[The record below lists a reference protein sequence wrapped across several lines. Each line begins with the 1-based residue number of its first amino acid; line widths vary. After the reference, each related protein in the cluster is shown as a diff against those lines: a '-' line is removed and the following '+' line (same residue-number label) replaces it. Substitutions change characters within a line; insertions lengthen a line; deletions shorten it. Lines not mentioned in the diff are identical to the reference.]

1 MSMDKGTEII
11 LKTCLAA
18 KPGERVL
25 IVTDTAKK
33 DIGQALFEKAIQ
45 LELEAMM
52 LVMKP
57 TRVPGREPPE
67 AVAEAMKKC
76 DVVLCPTQDSL
87 THTQARKAACDSGAR
102 IATMPGITEDMFSKG
117 ALTAD
122 YREVAV
128 LSDRVTELL
137 NQAETVRIEK
147 EGKSLTMSIKGR
159 QGISSR
165 GLYHQPGSSGNL
177 PTGEAY
183 IAPVEGTAEGEIII
197 DGSIA
202 NIGILKAPLH
212 VNVEKGLAVNF
223 KGPDGVRLENILGP
237 NKSARNIG
245 ELGIGTNLMARLIGN
260 ILEDEKVYGTV
271 HIAFGSNATFGGLTQ
286 AGIHIDGII
295 LRPSLY
301 LDEKLVV
308 ENGKILL

>member
-1 MSMDKGTEII
+1 MSLNKGAEIV
-11 LKTCLAA
+11 LETCLAA

-25 IVTDTAKK
+25 IVTDTAKR
-33 DIGQALFEKAIQ
+33 DIGQALFEKALQ
-45 LELEAMM
+45 LKLEAMM

-57 TRVPGREPPE
+57 TGVHGKEPPE

-76 DVVLCPTQDSL
+76 DIVLCPTQYSL
-87 THTQARKAACDSGAR
+87 THTQARKAACDNGAR

-122 YREVAV
+122 YREIAV
-128 LSDRVTELL
+128 ISDQVTELL
-137 NQAETVRIEK
+137 NQAETARIEK

-165 GLYHQPGSSGNL
+165 GLYHQPGLSGNL

-202 NIGILKAPLH
+202 NIGLLKAPLQ

-237 NKSARNIG
+237 NKSARNIA
-245 ELGIGTNLMARLIGN
+245 ELGIGTNPMARLIGN

-301 LDEKLVV
+301 LDEKL
-308 ENGKILL
+308 

>member
-1 MSMDKGTEII
+1 MSMDKGAEII
-11 LKTCLAA
+11 LKTCMAA
-18 KPGERVL
+18 KPGESVL
-25 IVTDTAKK
+25 VVTDTVKRE
-33 DIGQALFEKAIQ
+33 IGQVLFEKALQ
-45 LELEAMM
+45 LELEAVM

-57 TRVPGREPPE
+57 TGVPGKEPPE
-67 AVAEAMKKC
+67 VVAEAMKKC
-76 DVVLCPTQDSL
+76 DIVLCPTQDSL

-122 YREVAV
+122 YREVAA

-159 QGISSR
+159 RGISSR
-165 GLYHQPGSSGNL
+165 GLFHQPGSSGNL

-183 IAPVEGTAEGEIII
+183 IAPVEGTAEGETII

-202 NIGILKAPLH
+202 NIGVLKAPLQ
-212 VNVEKGLAVNF
+212 VNVEKGLAVGF
-223 KGPDGVRLENILGP
+223 KGPDGERLGKMLGP
-237 NKSARNIG
+237 KQSARNIG
-245 ELGIGTNLMARLIGN
+245 ELGIGTNRMACLVGN

-295 LRPSLY
+295 LKPRLY
-301 LDEKLVV
+301 LDEMLVV
-308 ENGKILL
+308 EDGKILL

>member
-1 MSMDKGTEII
+1 MSLNKGTEII

-25 IVTDTAKK
+25 IVTDTAKM
-33 DIGQALFEKAIQ
+33 DIGQALFEKAIE
-45 LELEAMM
+45 LDLEAMM

-57 TRVPGREPPE
+57 TGVPGREPPE

-76 DVVLCPTQDSL
+76 DIVLCPTQDSL
-87 THTQARKAACDSGAR
+87 THTQARKAACDNGAR

-128 LSDRVTELL
+128 ISDRITELL

-147 EGKSLTMSIKGR
+147 KGKSLTMSIKGR

-183 IAPVEGTAEGEIII
+183 IAPVEGTAEGETII

-202 NIGILKAPLH
+202 NIGILKAPLLVH
-212 VNVEKGLAVNF
+212 VEKGMAVSF
-223 KGPDGVRLENILGP
+223 KGPDAERLEKILGQ
-237 NKSARNIG
+237 NQKARNIG
-245 ELGIGTNLMARLIGN
+245 ELGIGTNPIARLIGN
-260 ILEDEKVYGTV
+260 ILEDEKVFGTV

-295 LRPSLY
+295 LKPSLY

>member
-1 MSMDKGTEII
+1 MSLNKGTEII
-11 LKTCLAA
+11 FKTCLAA

-25 IVTDTAKK
+25 IVTDTAKR
-33 DIGQALFEKAIQ
+33 DIGQTLFEKAIQ
-45 LELEAMM
+45 MNLEAMM

-57 TRVPGREPPE
+57 TGVHGKEPPE
-67 AVAEAMKKC
+67 AVAEAMKKS
-76 DVVLCPTQDSL
+76 DIVLCPTQYSL
-87 THTQARKAACDSGAR
+87 THTQARKAACDNGAR

-122 YREVAV
+122 YREIAV
-128 LSDRVTELL
+128 ISDRVTELL

-159 QGISSR
+159 EGISSR
-165 GLYHQPGSSGNL
+165 GLYHKPGSSGNL

-202 NIGILKAPLH
+202 NIGLLKAPLH

-237 NKSARNIG
+237 NKNARNIG

-301 LDEKLVV
+301 LDEKLLV

>member
-1 MSMDKGTEII
+1 MSLNEGAEII
-11 LKTCLAA
+11 LKSCLAA

-25 IVTDTAKK
+25 IVTDLAKR
-33 DIGQALFEKAIQ
+33 DIGQTLFEKAIQ
-45 LELEAMM
+45 LDLDAMM

-57 TRVPGREPPE
+57 TGVHGKEPPE

-76 DVVLCPTQDSL
+76 DIVLCPTQFSL
-87 THTQARKAACDSGAR
+87 THTQARKAACDNGAR

-122 YREVAV
+122 YREIAV

-137 NQAETVRIEK
+137 NQAETARIEK

-159 QGISSR
+159 RGISSR
-165 GLYHQPGSSGNL
+165 GLYNQPGSSGNL

-183 IAPVEGTAEGEIII
+183 IAPVEGTAEGEIIV

-202 NIGILKAPLH
+202 NIGLLKAPLLVH
-212 VNVEKGLAVNF
+212 VEKGMAVSF
-223 KGPDGVRLENILGP
+223 KGPDAERLEKILGQ
-237 NKSARNIG
+237 NQKARNIG
-245 ELGIGTNLMARLIGN
+245 ELGIGTNPMARLIGN

-295 LRPSLY
+295 LKPSLY

-308 ENGKILL
+308 ENGEILL